1 MGTNPRYNNNGRRY
15 PQFNG
20 LIMSRIEEKFL
31 ETFGEEPDLVAAAP
45 GRVNLIGEHIDYSD
59 GFVLPFAIKDRTLVA
74 ARKRNDSTVR
84 IASAQRRNKVV
95 TVDINQVKPGLKGEW
110 ERYALGVLWS
120 LGVKSGVDLMID
132 GHVPLGAGLSSSA
145 ALECSVAT
153 AMNHLFDLGFN
164 LEELARLTQKAE
176 NQYVGVPCGIMD
188 QSVSLMATQGSAL
201 LLDCRDLS
209 TKNIPFDVASSG
221 LELLIIDTQAHHA
234 LTDGGYAERRASCES
249 AVAKLGISSLR
260 ELTLEKL
267 QESGALL
274 IETEF
279 IRVRHAVTEMKRVL
293 DCVDAL
299 SASDFEKVGKLINQ
313 SHASLRDDYTVSCP
327 ELDTAVEASLLA
339 GALGSRMVGGGFGGS
354 AIALIQ
360 ASKTT
365 QTVSTVEKAFADRKF
380 KAPRFFTS
388 LPSQGAEL
396 LSRR

>member
-1 MGTNPRYNNNGRRY
+1 
-15 PQFNG
+15 
-20 LIMSRIEEKFL
+20 MSSIEEKFL

-45 GRVNLIGEHIDYSD
+45 GRVNLIGEHIDYSE
-59 GFVLPFAIKDRTLVA
+59 GFVLPFAIKDRTMVA
-74 ARKRNDSTVR
+74 ARKRDDSTVR
-84 IASAQRRNKVV
+84 IASAQRRSKIV
-95 TVDINQVKPGLKGEW
+95 TVDISEVKPGLKGEW

-120 LGVKSGVDLMID
+120 MGVKSGVDLLID

-188 QSVSLMATQGSAL
+188 QSVSLMASRGFAL

-209 TKNIPFDVASSG
+209 TRNIPFDVASHG

-234 LTDGGYAERRASCES
+234 LTDGGYAERRASCE
-249 AVAKLGISSLR
+249 AVAAKLSVKSMR
-260 ELTLEKL
+260 ELTMAQLDSARATL
-267 QESGALL
+267 S
-274 IETEF
+274 ETEY
-279 IRVRHAVTEMKRVL
+279 IRARHAITEMKRVL

-299 SASDFEKVGKLINQ
+299 GSGDFVRVGQLIND
-313 SHASLRDDYTVSCP
+313 SHRSLRDDYTVSCP
-327 ELDTAVEASLLA
+327 ELDTAVEASLAA

-354 AIALIQ
+354 AIALIE
-360 ASKTT
+360 AAKTS
-365 QTVSTVEKAFADRKF
+365 QTISAIEKAFADKKF

-396 LSRR
+396 LSRG

>member
-1 MGTNPRYNNNGRRY
+1 
-15 PQFNG
+15 
-20 LIMSRIEEKFL
+20 MSSIEEKFL

-45 GRVNLIGEHIDYSD
+45 GRVNLIGEHIDYSE
-59 GFVLPFAIKDRTLVA
+59 GFVLPFAIKDRTMVA
-74 ARKRNDSTVR
+74 VRKRDDSIVR
-84 IASAQRRNKVV
+84 IASAQRRNKIV
-95 TVDINQVKPGLKGEW
+95 TVDIKDVKPGLKGEW

-120 LGVKSGVDLMID
+120 MGVKSGVDLLID

-153 AMNHLFDLGFN
+153 AMNHLFDMGFN

-188 QSVSLMATQGSAL
+188 QSVSLMATNGFAL

-209 TKNIPFDVASSG
+209 TRNIPFDVASHG

-249 AVAKLGISSLR
+249 VAAKLHVKSMR
-260 ELTLEKL
+260 ELTIAQLDSSRDQLSE
-267 QESGALL
+267 
-274 IETEF
+274 IEYL
-279 IRVRHAVTEMKRVL
+279 RARHAITEMKRVL
-293 DCVDAL
+293 DCVEAL
-299 SASDFEKVGKLINQ
+299 SSGDFVNVGQLMNQ
-313 SHASLRDDYTVSCP
+313 SHHSLRDDYNVSCP
-327 ELDTAVEASLLA
+327 ELNTAVEASLAA

-360 ASKTT
+360 ASKTSET
-365 QTVSTVEKAFADRKF
+365 ISAVEKAFADRKF

>member
-1 MGTNPRYNNNGRRY
+1 
-15 PQFNG
+15 
-20 LIMSRIEEKFL
+20 MSQIEKKFL
-31 ETFGEEPDLVAAAP
+31 ETFGAEPDLVAAAP

-59 GFVLPFAIKDRTLVA
+59 GFVLPFAINDRTLVA

-84 IASAQRRNKVV
+84 IASAQRRNKIV

-110 ERYALGVLWS
+110 ERYALGVLWA
-120 LGVKSGVDLMID
+120 LGVKEGVDLLID
-132 GHVPLGAGLSSSA
+132 GNVPLGAGLSSSA

-201 LLDCRDLS
+201 LLDCRDLT

-249 AVAKLGISSLR
+249 VVAKLGITSLR
-260 ELTLEKL
+260 ELSKEQLEN
-267 QESGALL
+267 SHALL
-274 IETEF
+274 TETEF
-279 IRVRHAVTEMKRVL
+279 VRARHAVSEMKRVL
-293 DCVDAL
+293 ECVVAL
-299 SASDFEKVGKLINQ
+299 RNSDFEKVGHLINQ

-327 ELDTAVEASLLA
+327 ELDTAVDAALSA

-360 ASKTT
+360 ASKSSETIK
-365 QTVSTVEKAFADRKF
+365 VIEKAFSSKGF

>member
-1 MGTNPRYNNNGRRY
+1 
-15 PQFNG
+15 
-20 LIMSRIEEKFL
+20 MSSIEEKFL

-45 GRVNLIGEHIDYSD
+45 GRVNLIGEHIDYSE
-59 GFVLPFAIKDRTLVA
+59 GFVLPFAIKDRTMVA
-74 ARKRNDSTVR
+74 ARKRDDSIVR
-84 IASAQRRNKVV
+84 IASAQRRNKIV
-95 TVDINQVKPGLKGEW
+95 TVDIKDVKPGLKGEW

-120 LGVKSGVDLMID
+120 MGVKSGVDLLID

-153 AMNHLFDLGFN
+153 AMNHLFDMGFN

-188 QSVSLMATQGSAL
+188 QSVSLMATNGFAL

-209 TKNIPFDVASSG
+209 TRNIPFDVASHG

-249 AVAKLGISSLR
+249 VAAKLHVKSMR
-260 ELTLEKL
+260 ELTIAQLDSSRDQL
-267 QESGALL
+267 S
-274 IETEF
+274 ETQY
-279 IRVRHAVTEMKRVL
+279 IRARHAITEMKRVL
-293 DCVDAL
+293 DCVEAL
-299 SASDFEKVGKLINQ
+299 SSGDFVNVGQLMNQ
-313 SHASLRDDYTVSCP
+313 SHLSLRDDYNVSCP
-327 ELDTAVEASLLA
+327 ELNTAVEASLTA

-360 ASKTT
+360 ASKTSET
-365 QTVSTVEKAFADRKF
+365 ISAVEKAFADRKF

>member
-1 MGTNPRYNNNGRRY
+1 
-15 PQFNG
+15 
-20 LIMSRIEEKFL
+20 MSQIEKKFL

-95 TVDINQVKPGLKGEW
+95 TVDISRVKPGLKGEW
-110 ERYALGVLWS
+110 ERYALGVLWA
-120 LGVKSGVDLMID
+120 LGVKEGVDLLID

-201 LLDCRDLS
+201 LLDCRDLT

-249 AVAKLGISSLR
+249 AVAKLGITSLR
-260 ELTLEKL
+260 DLTMQQLEN
-267 QESGALL
+267 SRGLL
-274 IETEF
+274 TETEF
-279 IRVRHAVTEMKRVL
+279 VRARHAVTEMKRVI
-293 DCVDAL
+293 DCVQAL
-299 SASDFEKVGKLINQ
+299 SDSNFTLVGELINQ

-327 ELDTAVEASLLA
+327 ELDTAVDAALAA
-339 GALGSRMVGGGFGGS
+339 GALGARMVGGGFGGS

-365 QTVSTVEKAFADRKF
+365 ETIKTVEKAFSIKKF

-396 LSRR
+396 ISRR

>member
-1 MGTNPRYNNNGRRY
+1 
-15 PQFNG
+15 
-20 LIMSRIEEKFL
+20 MSSIEEKFL
-31 ETFGEEPDLVAAAP
+31 ESFGHEPDLVAAAP

-74 ARKRNDSTVR
+74 ARKRDDSTVR

-95 TVDINQVKPGLKGEW
+95 TVDIKDVKPGLKGEW

-120 LGVKSGVDLMID
+120 LGVNHGVDLLID

-153 AMNHLFDLGFN
+153 AMNHLFDMGYN

-188 QSVSLMATQGSAL
+188 QSVSLMATRGSAL

-209 TKNIPFDVASSG
+209 TRNIPFDVASSG

-249 AVAKLGISSLR
+249 AVAKLGITSLR
-260 ELTLEKL
+260 ELSMEQLEA
-267 QESGALL
+267 SRSALT
-274 IETEF
+274 ETEF

-299 SASDFEKVGKLINQ
+299 SNSDFEKVGLLINH

-327 ELDTAVEASLLA
+327 ELDTAVDAANAA

-360 ASKTT
+360 ASKTSET
-365 QTVSTVEKAFADRKF
+365 IKAIEKAFSDQGF

-396 LSRR
+396 ISRR

>member
-1 MGTNPRYNNNGRRY
+1 
-15 PQFNG
+15 
-20 LIMSRIEEKFL
+20 MSQIEKKFL
-31 ETFGEEPDLVAAAP
+31 ETFGAEPDLVAAAP

-84 IASAQRRNKVV
+84 IASAQRRNKIV
-95 TVDINQVKPGLKGEW
+95 TVDISRVKPGLKGEW
-110 ERYALGVLWS
+110 ERYALGVLWA
-120 LGVKSGVDLMID
+120 LGVKEGVDLLID

-201 LLDCRDLS
+201 LLDCRDLT

-234 LTDGGYAERRASCES
+234 LTDGGYAKRRASCES
-249 AVAKLGISSLR
+249 VVAKLGITSLR
-260 ELTLEKL
+260 ELSMQQLEN
-267 QESGALL
+267 SRGLL
-274 IETEF
+274 TETEF
-279 IRVRHAVTEMKRVL
+279 VRARHAVTEMKRVL
-293 DCVDAL
+293 ECVDAL
-299 SASDFEKVGKLINQ
+299 SKSDFAKVGQLINQ
-313 SHASLRDDYTVSCP
+313 SHTSLRDDYTVSCP
-327 ELDTAVEASLLA
+327 ELDTAVEAALSA

-360 ASKTT
+360 ASKTRET
-365 QTVSTVEKAFADRKF
+365 IKAVEKAFSSKGF

>member
-1 MGTNPRYNNNGRRY
+1 
-15 PQFNG
+15 
-20 LIMSRIEEKFL
+20 MSQIEKKFL
-31 ETFGEEPDLVAAAP
+31 ETFGAEPDLVAAAP

-74 ARKRNDSTVR
+74 ARKRHDSTVR
-84 IASAQRRNKVV
+84 IASAQRRNKIV
-95 TVDINQVKPGLKGEW
+95 TVDISKVKPGLKGEW
-110 ERYALGVLWS
+110 ERYALGVLWA
-120 LGVKSGVDLMID
+120 LGVKEGVDLLID

-249 AVAKLGISSLR
+249 VVAKLGISSLR
-260 ELTLEKL
+260 ELSMEQLEN
-267 QESGALL
+267 SRGLL
-274 IETEF
+274 TETEF
-279 IRVRHAVTEMKRVL
+279 VRARHAVTEMKRVL
-293 DCVDAL
+293 ECVEAL
-299 SASDFEKVGKLINQ
+299 SNSDFAKVGQLINQ

-327 ELDTAVEASLLA
+327 ELDTAVEAALA
-339 GALGSRMVGGGFGGS
+339 ADALGSRMVGGGFGGS

-365 QTVSTVEKAFADRKF
+365 ETIKAVEKAFSSKGF

>member
-1 MGTNPRYNNNGRRY
+1 
-15 PQFNG
+15 
-20 LIMSRIEEKFL
+20 MSQIEKKFL
-31 ETFGEEPDLVAAAP
+31 ETFGVEPDLVAAAP

-84 IASAQRRNKVV
+84 IASAQRRNKIV
-95 TVDINQVKPGLKGEW
+95 TVDISKVKPGLKGEW
-110 ERYALGVLWS
+110 ERYALGVLWA
-120 LGVKSGVDLMID
+120 LGVKDGVDLLID

-249 AVAKLGISSLR
+249 VVGKLGIRSLR
-260 ELTLEKL
+260 ELTMEQLENSRGSL
-267 QESGALL
+267 T
-274 IETEF
+274 ETEF
-279 IRVRHAVTEMKRVL
+279 VRARHAVTEMKRVL
-293 DCVDAL
+293 DCVQAL
-299 SASDFEKVGKLINQ
+299 SDSNFAKVGELINQ

-327 ELDTAVEASLLA
+327 ELDTAVDAALAA

-365 QTVSTVEKAFADRKF
+365 ETIKAIEKGFSSKGF

>member
-1 MGTNPRYNNNGRRY
+1 
-15 PQFNG
+15 
-20 LIMSRIEEKFL
+20 MSSIEEKFL

-45 GRVNLIGEHIDYSD
+45 GRVNLIGEHIDYSE

-74 ARKRNDSTVR
+74 ARKRDDLIVR
-84 IASAQRRNKVV
+84 IASVQRRNKII
-95 TVDINQVKPGLKGEW
+95 TVDIHEVKPGLKGEW

-120 LGVKSGVDLMID
+120 MGVKSGVDLLID

-145 ALECSVAT
+145 ALECAVAT
-153 AMNHLFDLGFN
+153 AMNHLFDMGFN

-188 QSVSLMATQGSAL
+188 QSVSLMASRGFAL

-209 TKNIPFDVASSG
+209 TRNIPFDVASHG

-249 AVAKLGISSLR
+249 VAAKLSVKSMR
-260 ELTLEKL
+260 ELTLAQL
-267 QESGALL
+267 DSGRANLS
-274 IETEF
+274 ETEY
-279 IRVRHAVTEMKRVL
+279 IRARHAITEMKRVL

-299 SASDFEKVGKLINQ
+299 GRGDFVKVGQLINE
-313 SHASLRDDYTVSCP
+313 SHRSLRDDYTVSCP
-327 ELDTAVEASLLA
+327 ELNTAVEASLAA

-354 AIALIQ
+354 AIALIE
-360 ASKTT
+360 ASKTS
-365 QTVSTVEKAFADRKF
+365 QTIKAVERAFADKKF

-388 LPSQGAEL
+388 LPSQGAEV
-396 LSRR
+396 LSRA